1 MKSEEMKN
9 TTALATVRKQN
20 VVDLDGFSDFTNECE
35 GDSDDVNMSSR
46 VIQGTKLKFID
57 PRWLIDGQDVTG
69 KQLTLIGVRNVVN
82 KWSHDNKP
90 LVTEILQ
97 PGQRFPDFKKLND
110 EAPRSEWRTSFGK
123 ETGPWSGQHCLYF
136 IDDNYNPYTWASP
149 ITMTGSSIAVG
160 EIVDHVNRVRKFR
173 EPDVYVVVELSHCFF
188 KTGYGAKE
196 RPHLP
201 AKALVKLKSN
211 RMGALPA
218 PDATVLTDSSTA
230 SPPQQGAPADA
241 QTVEP
246 ITLAEEMND
255 KIKY

>member
-1 MKSEEMKN
+1 MSNEEMKSA
-9 TTALATVRKQN
+9 TALTSVRKQN
-20 VVDLDGFSDFTNECE
+20 IVDLDGFNDFTNECE
-35 GDSDDVNMSSR
+35 GDGDDVNVSSR
-46 VIQGTKLKFID
+46 VIQGAKLKFLD

-82 KWSHDNKP
+82 KWSQDNRR
-90 LVTEILQ
+90 LVTNILQ
-97 PGQRFPDFKKLND
+97 PGQKFPDFNKLND
-110 EAPRSEWRTSFGK
+110 EAPRSEWRMSFGK

-149 ITMTGSSIAVG
+149 ITTIGSSIAVG

-188 KTGYGAKE
+188 KTGYGDRE

-201 AKALVKLKSN
+201 AKALVKLQSN
-211 RMGALPA
+211 RARVLPT
-218 PDATVLTDSSTA
+218 PDAPELTA
-230 SPPQQGAPADA
+230 SGAPADA

-246 ITLAEEMND
+246 VTLAEEIDD

>member
-1 MKSEEMKN
+1 MSNEEMKSA
-9 TTALATVRKQN
+9 TALTSVRKN
-20 VVDLDGFSDFTNECE
+20 IVDLDGFNGFTNECE
-35 GDSDDVNMSSR
+35 GDGDDVNMSSR

-57 PRWLIDGQDVTG
+57 PRWLIDDQDVTG

-82 KWSHDNKP
+82 KWSQDNRP

-97 PGQRFPDFKKLND
+97 PGQKFPDFKKLND

-149 ITMTGSSIAVG
+149 ITTIGSSIAVG

-173 EPDVYVVVELSHCFF
+173 EPDVYVVVELSHCLF
-188 KTGYGAKE
+188 KTGYGDRE

-211 RMGALPA
+211 RVALPT
-218 PDATVLTDSSTA
+218 PDTPVLT
-230 SPPQQGAPADA
+230 QQGAPADA

-246 ITLAEEMND
+246 ITLTEETND
-255 KIKY
+255 WIKY